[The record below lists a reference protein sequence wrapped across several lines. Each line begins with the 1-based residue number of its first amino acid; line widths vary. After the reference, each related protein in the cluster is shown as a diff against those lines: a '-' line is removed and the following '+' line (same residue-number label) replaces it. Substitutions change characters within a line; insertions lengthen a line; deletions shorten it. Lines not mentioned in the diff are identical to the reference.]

1 MSIDND
7 TFLVTDFVNLKIKP
21 AQSFGCAHRGKVC
34 VCVFIWVSARTC
46 MSIYVCIM
54 FLKKKFVAL
63 NVKKIAPQPDV
74 LGHKIAGPAICYH
87 LSFLFA
93 LYSSNHYFL
102 YIMRAYVLIK
112 LHLFVTCCGIF
123 QTVG

>member
-1 MSIDND
+1 
-7 TFLVTDFVNLKIKP
+7 V
-21 AQSFGCAHRGKVC
+21 
-34 VCVFIWVSARTC
+34 RTC
-46 MSIYVCIM
+46 VHMGECSYMYEYLRLYYVSQ
-54 FLKKKFVAL
+54 KKFVAL